1 MDAAAP
7 RVSVITVTYQAAGFI
22 RPFLDA
28 VRALA
33 APSPE
38 VIVVDNASTDGTAAV
53 VARDLPAAILIRSPT
68 NTGFAGGSNL
78 GAARATGDVLVFL
91 NPDTRPGPD
100 AVAALAAPVWE
111 RRELGAVGGKLIF
124 PDGRIQGAGGELGPN
139 GVPHQRGWGEPDRG
153 QYDAECDV
161 DYVPGAALAIRRDL
175 FRDLGG
181 FYEGYF
187 PGYFEDTELCV
198 QLRRRGLRV
207 VYRPVPRVVHL
218 GSETMGR
225 RAHYW
230 LTRNRLV
237 FLARNGDHREL
248 LRGVGR
254 EATWL
259 YRANLRPLVA
269 ALVGRRSGLGE
280 ACLQLGAVAAG
291 EVAGA
296 LAAVREQAVP
306 PPQRAVTGATPGPP

>member
-1 MDAAAP
+1 MGAASP

-22 RPFLDA
+22 RPFLDG
-28 VRALA
+28 VRAFVEPA
-33 APSPE
+33 PE
-38 VIVVDNASTDGTAAV
+38 VIVVDNASTDGTAVV
-53 VARDLPAAILIRSPT
+53 VARDLPAATLVRSPS

-91 NPDTRPGPD
+91 NPDTRPAPD
-100 AVAALAAPVWE
+100 TVAALAAPVWE
-111 RRELGAVGGKLIF
+111 RRDLGAVGAKLVF
-124 PDGRIQGAGGELGPN
+124 PDGRIQGAGGQLGPN

-153 QYDAECDV
+153 QYDQECDV
-161 DYVPGAALAIRRDL
+161 DYVPGAALAIRRDV

-187 PGYFEDTELCV
+187 PGFFEDTELCLR
-198 QLRRRGLRV
+198 LRRRGLRV
-207 VYRPVPRVVHL
+207 LYRPVPRVVHL

-237 FLARNGDHREL
+237 FLARNGERDTL
-248 LRGVGR
+248 ARGLGR
-254 EATWL
+254 EAAWL
-259 YRANLRPLVA
+259 YRANLRPLAA
-269 ALVGRRSGLGE
+269 ALLGRRQGLLA
-280 ACLQLGAVAAG
+280 ACQQLAAVAAG

-296 LAAVREQAVP
+296 YAGLRE
-306 PPQRAVTGATPGPP
+306 RATPG